1 MKKILLPIAALF
13 LFVGVSDAKKSIP
26 NNAPDNAP
34 EGAHQVEPHE
44 AHHFCE
50 HVAPEYHI
58 NWIDLFGYKHHNHE
72 EVEKCIKSV
81 EEFGSLVLPGQ
92 VANDGNLVKKPEVDA
107 GLIEKGNAKYN
118 AKIYRPKISGPPYLA
133 ALFNFLVL
141 IWILVR
147 FAKKPLQD
155 FLHNRYDTIKNALEE
170 STKRFD
176 EAQARLA
183 EYEQRLKNMENEKS
197 ALMRQYE
204 EQAQQEVTKLKEDA
218 ARHLAKIQI
227 DSKRELENALL
238 TAEKSIRREAVEA
251 AISMAESILTKEL
264 NQDDRQRLTDQFISR
279 VNTQKNLRG
288 NA

>member
-1 MKKILLPIAALF
+1 MKKILFPLATLF
-13 LFVGVSDAKKSIP
+13 LFSGVSYAEKT
-26 NNAPDNAP
+26 P
-34 EGAHQVEPHE
+34 EGDAHEGVHAVEPHE

-58 NWIDLFGYKHHNHE
+58 NWLDFFGYKHHNE
-72 EVEKCIKSV
+72 EEIEKCIESV
-81 EEFGSLVLPGQ
+81 EEFGTLVMPGQ
-92 VANDGNLVKKPEVDA
+92 MANDGNPVKKPEVDA
-107 GLIEKGNAKYN
+107 GLIEKGNPKYT
-118 AKIYRPKISGPPYLA
+118 AKIYRPQISGPPYLA

-155 FLHNRYDTIKNALEE
+155 FLHSRYDTIKNALEE

-183 EYEQRLKNMENEKS
+183 EYEQRLKNMESEKN
-197 ALMRQYE
+197 ALMQQYE
-204 EQAQQEVTKLKEDA
+204 EQAQRDVIKLKEDA
-218 ARHLAKIQI
+218 ARHLVKIQA
-227 DSKRELENALL
+227 DSKREIENALL

-264 NQDDRQRLTDQFISR
+264 NQEDRRRLTDQFITR